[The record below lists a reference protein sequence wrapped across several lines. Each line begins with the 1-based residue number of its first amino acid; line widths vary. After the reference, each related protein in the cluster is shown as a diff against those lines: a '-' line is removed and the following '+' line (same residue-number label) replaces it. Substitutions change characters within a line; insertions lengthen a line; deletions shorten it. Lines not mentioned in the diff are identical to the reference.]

1 MKLVRKNDQAGFTIP
16 ELLVVIVI
24 IGILL
29 AIAIPSFLG
38 ARKDG
43 QDSQAHGALRAGLA
57 AERTRYVDY
66 QTYTTDGNALRAIEP
81 NVVWT
86 TTDAKVQGV
95 MAVTGGTPAGSAVVL
110 VSTASSGRQFCIMN
124 VATDQAAAVNG
135 QTQAGTYYKLNTTTF
150 TTPPTTV
157 TFSQCGTSGYTRDQA
172 AGWAT
177 S

>member
-1 MKLVRKNDQAGFTIP
+1 MERISKRGQEGFTIP

-66 QTYTTDGNALRAIEP
+66 QTYTTDATALRAIEP
-81 NVVWT
+81 NVVWD

-95 MAVTGGTPAGSAVVL
+95 MVATAGVPAGSVVVL
-110 VSTASSGRQFCIMN
+110 VSTASSGRMFCIMN
-124 VATDQAAAVNG
+124 VATDQTAAVNG
-135 QTQAGTYYKLNTTTF
+135 VTQAGTYYSKATATY

-157 TFSQCGTSGYTRDQA
+157 TASSCDGTYSRDQA